1 MEDILTNLLTDS
13 VTEKVTEV
21 VVDSAVETSADG
33 VLWELADLLLE
44 TPGLAEGAAGI
55 LGVPVLGI
63 VGIKMLRKWR
73 KRTKDGN

>member
-21 VVDSAVETSADG
+21 VVDSAAETSADG